1 MSKGVG
7 YEGVISIHVLSEWQ
21 RNQITSV
28 KTRKVHFCNWH
39 VSCQSAHKFQFCGWL
54 EKRVFEAVVKL
65 QSLLGHHNLFCW
77 KGTLQFKL
85 LMLNQPTEA
94 QMVPCHGSTVNSM
107 SGTIYSYLLYMML
120 CNWNHL
126 LQGGNPDLL
135 IGLENQ
141 DNILPLVWCNAK
153 RMDSSTSVP
162 QTSCWYHET
171 E

>member
-28 KTRKVHFCNWH
+28 KTRKVHFRNWH

-65 QSLLGHHNLFCW
+65 QSLLWHHNLFCW
-77 KGTLQFKL
+77 KGTLRFKL
-85 LMLNQPTEA
+85 VMLNQPTEA

-107 SGTIYSYLLYMML
+107 SGLFICICFTWCIAIGIIYCKGEILISLL
-120 CNWNHL
+120 
-126 LQGGNPDLL
+126 G
-135 IGLENQ
+135 
-141 DNILPLVWCNAK
+141 
-153 RMDSSTSVP
+153 
-162 QTSCWYHET
+162 
-171 E
+171 